1 METRGQKLRATVML
15 VFIAFAFAALIH
27 SRISAYSLAP
37 TLKQIDLQGLPL
49 WLVPLVYLADYAL
62 HAWPC
67 LLFAFILAGLMY
79 EFIPKDWMTRHM
91 RDSRFKGYLLA
102 AVIAPVF
109 TVCSCTMVPLFAG
122 ILFAGAGIG
131 PAIVFLLMAPAA
143 NFMTLLLTGELIA
156 WDIALVRLLAAF
168 VTAIVAG
175 VVIART
181 PWGRAVQA
189 EFTVESQAPG
199 GRVALVKLPFNERLW
214 SGLRFSGYLVRR
226 ILPYFVIG
234 LVAVSYFVAF
244 VPETALA
251 PYLTGV
257 QGVIIASLIGGPLYT
272 PTLVEIALGRALLDM
287 GMSRGA
293 LLSWLMGQPYDIPN
307 MVATSRVVHLKVVGL
322 YAVIALLFSVIFGL
336 LYSIVTGWV

>member
-1 METRGQKLRATVML
+1 ML
-15 VFIAFAFAALIH
+15 AFIAFVFAALIY
-27 SRISAYSLAP
+27 SRIRAYSLAP
-37 TLKQIDLQGLPL
+37 TLTQIDLQGLPL
-49 WLVPLVYLADYAL
+49 WLIPLIYLADYAL

-67 LLFAFILAGLMY
+67 LLFAFVLAGLMY
-79 EFIPKDWMTRHM
+79 EFIPKDWMTRYM

-102 AVIAPVF
+102 ATIAPVF

-175 VVIART
+175 LVIART

-189 EFTVESQAPG
+189 EFTVESQSPG

-257 QGVIIASLIGGPLYT
+257 QGVVIASVIGGPLYT

-307 MVATSRVVHLKVVGL
+307 MVATSRVVHWKVVAL
-322 YAVIALLFSVIFGL
+322 YALIALLFSITFGL